1 MKNKNSIDPQKINQL
16 LNMAGKQFGVA
27 PQALRRQLENRD
39 FHSLQNGLTP
49 QQQKE
54 LNSLLSDP
62 KKIQQLV
69 NSPELNSLLNKIR

>member
-1 MKNKNSIDPQKINQL
+1 MSKEVFVRFCKDWSQL
-16 LNMAGKQFGVA
+16 HYLMDMYLFI
-27 PQALRRQLENRD
+27 LEVLKLKNRD